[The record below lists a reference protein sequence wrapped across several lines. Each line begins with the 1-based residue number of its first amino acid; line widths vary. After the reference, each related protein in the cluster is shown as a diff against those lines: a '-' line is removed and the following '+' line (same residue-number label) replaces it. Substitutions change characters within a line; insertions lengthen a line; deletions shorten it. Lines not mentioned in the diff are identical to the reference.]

1 MHKIVEWF
9 IRNPVATNLIAF
21 LIIVSGLT
29 TILSIRIET
38 VPSTPPTIISIK
50 TVCPG
55 ANAELVDRSVS
66 RRIEKALEG
75 TPGLRKISSFSSE
88 NLSVVKAKRLQN
100 FDIDR
105 FQNEIKTRIDAINN
119 LPAFS
124 ERPSIFREEVYKI
137 PAIYVQVYGDK
148 DLKTL
153 QKTARIVKE
162 RLENDPMIS
171 RLETFAKLPYEI
183 RVEVDEEKLTN
194 YGLSIDDITEKINEN
209 SLDYRT
215 GSLKSKSGKII
226 LKADKK
232 AFRYEDY
239 ANIPV
244 KTLPDGRR
252 ILMKDVAE
260 IVDGF
265 KEVESFARFQ
275 GKPSVGITI
284 FNAQKE
290 HILKTTKNAKKIVE
304 ELKGEMPE
312 GVYIET
318 WGGYSD
324 FMQQRLKLLAE
335 NGIQGLFIVLILLA
349 LFLNFKLA
357 FWIAMGIPIAVF
369 GAGMIMGPS
378 FLDYSLN
385 DITTFGFIVVL
396 GILVDDAVV
405 VGESVYEE
413 KLKSPDKDAVQA
425 TVLGVE
431 RVAKATIFGAF
442 TTIGAF
448 FPLTL
453 MTSEI
458 GKIMVSFSVVV
469 IAALFFSLFE
479 SKFILPCHLAN
490 VSVEIKSPKTF
501 FGKIYSA
508 LQAKAMAFLQ
518 FLNKKIYQPLLEKAL
533 RHTYSSLLIIIT
545 IALIGIGLLEKGIV
559 RTVFFPDVPGQVI
572 TVSLKMNSSMPISLT
587 IDNLEKIEREA
598 NELNREFIKK
608 LGNIEPPIKYITT
621 NLIDLSTAKV
631 YAEIQ
636 PQETKKVDTML
647 LVEKWRDRVG
657 KLEGAEKL
665 TYQVV
670 EDWTGGF
677 IIEVSSAYDYAL
689 KNATLEVVEALKQQ
703 SGVNDINTDLN
714 SGKPQINL
722 HLKEEAQ
729 HLGVSVADLAE
740 QIGNAYGGLEVYKIQ
755 RDGEEV
761 KVFVKYQKNKK
772 KYIND
777 LLSSRIQNAD
787 GKWLPLTSVAEV
799 RTEITPVEIIR
810 RNGKRTVQVKAS
822 IDKKLISQAEVFE
835 FIEQGIAKDLQSK
848 YPDVKIAP
856 AGDLEEM
863 EEVNM
868 ELLTA
873 FLMIIVLIYSLLA
886 VPLKSYFQP
895 LIIMAAIPFSIVGAI
910 LGHWIMGYPV
920 SFISFF
926 GILAVMGVVVNASL
940 VMLTR
945 FNQLREEGLEF
956 EDALKQAGIGRF
968 RAIFLTTVT
977 TSAGLMPLMMEKSE
991 QAQYLIPAA
1000 VSIAYGVI
1008 FSTIITLLLIPLLI
1022 KISENIKMTLKSL
1035 KKV

>member
-1 MHKIVEWF
+1 MHKIAEWF
-9 IRNPVATNLIAF
+9 IKNPVATNLIAF
-21 LIIVSGLT
+21 LIIITGLV
-29 TILSIRIET
+29 TILTIRIET
-38 VPSTPPTIISIK
+38 IPSTPPTVISIK
-50 TVCPG
+50 TIYPG

-88 NLSVVKAKRLQN
+88 NLSVVEAKRRQN

-105 FQNEIKTRIDAINN
+105 FQNEVKTRIDAINN
-119 LPAFS
+119 LPELS
-124 ERPSIFREEVYKI
+124 ERPAIFREETYKV

-153 QKTARIVKE
+153 QRTARIVKE

-171 RLETFAKLPYEI
+171 KLETFAQLPYEI

-194 YGLSIDDITEKINEN
+194 YGLSIDDIAEKIKES

-215 GSLKSKSGKII
+215 GNLKSKSGKII

-244 KTLPDGRR
+244 KTLHDGSR
-252 ILMKDVAE
+252 ILMKDVAK

-265 KEVESFARFQ
+265 KEVETFARFQ

-284 FNAQKE
+284 LNARNE
-290 HILKTTKNAKKIVE
+290 HILRTTENTKKIVE
-304 ELKGEMPE
+304 ELKGKMPE
-312 GVYIET
+312 GIYIET

-324 FMQQRLKLLAE
+324 YMQQRLKLLAE

-357 FWIAMGIPIAVF
+357 FWVAMGIPIAVF
-369 GAGMIMGPS
+369 GTGIIMGPS

-405 VGESVYEE
+405 IGESVYEE
-413 KLKSPDKDAVQA
+413 RLKSSDKNAIQA
-425 TVLGVE
+425 TVRGVE

-458 GKIMVSFSVVV
+458 GKIMVSFSVIV
-469 IAALFFSLFE
+469 ISSLLFSLLE
-479 SKFILPCHLAN
+479 SKFILPCHLAK
-490 VSVEIKSPKTF
+490 VSFEIKSPKTF
-501 FGKIYSA
+501 LGKTWAA
-508 LQAKAMAFLQ
+508 LQKKAMAFLQ
-518 FLNKKIYQPLLEKAL
+518 FLNTKVYQPLLKKAL
-533 RHTYSSLLIIIT
+533 KHTYSSLLIVIT
-545 IALIGIGLLEKGIV
+545 IVLIGIGLIEKGIV
-559 RTVFFPDVPGQVI
+559 RTVFFPDIPGQVI
-572 TVSLKMNSSMPISLT
+572 TVSMKMDNSMPVNLT
-587 IDNLEKIEREA
+587 IDNLAKIEREA
-598 NELNREFIKK
+598 NKLNREFLKK
-608 LGNIEPPIKYITT
+608 LGNIEPPIKHITT
-621 NLIDLSTAKV
+621 NLIDSSTAKV
-631 YAEIQ
+631 YAEVQ

-647 LVEKWRDRVG
+647 LVKNWREKVG
-657 KLEGAEKL
+657 ELEGAEKL
-665 TYQVV
+665 TFEAV
-670 EDWTGGF
+670 EEWTGGF
-677 IIEVSSAYDYAL
+677 IIEVSSMYNYAL
-689 KNATLEVVEALKQQ
+689 KNAVLEVVRELKQQ
-703 SGVNDINTDLN
+703 KGVNDVSTDLN
-714 SGKPQINL
+714 SGKPQISL
-722 HLKEEAQ
+722 HLKKEAQ
-729 HLGVSVADLAE
+729 HLGLNVADLAK
-740 QIGNAYGGLEVYKIQ
+740 QIGNAYGGLEIYKIQ
-755 RDGEEV
+755 REGEEV
-761 KVFVKYQKNKK
+761 KVFVKYQKDKK

-777 LLSSRIQNAD
+777 LLSSRVQNID
-787 GKWLPLTSVAEV
+787 KKWLPLTSVAEIK
-799 RTEITPVEIIR
+799 TEIAPVEIIR
-810 RNGKRTVQVKAS
+810 RNGKRTVQIKAS
-822 IDKKLISQAEVFE
+822 IDKNLVSQAEVFE
-835 FIEQGIAKDLQSK
+835 FIEKGIAKDLQSK

-863 EEVNM
+863 EELNT
-868 ELLTA
+868 ELLMA
-873 FLMIIVLIYSLLA
+873 FLMIIALIYSLLA
-886 VPLKSYFQP
+886 VPLRSYFQP
-895 LIIMAAIPFSIVGAI
+895 LIIMAAIPFSVVGAI
-910 LGHWIMGYPV
+910 LGHWITGYPV

-926 GILAVMGVVVNASL
+926 GILAVMGIVVNDSL
-940 VMLTR
+940 VILTR
-945 FNQLREEGLEF
+945 FNQLREEGIEF
-956 EDALKQAGIGRF
+956 EDALKQAGASRF

-1008 FSTIITLLLIPLLI
+1008 FSTMITLLLIPILI
-1022 KISENIKMTLKSL
+1022 KISENIKTTLKS
-1035 KKV
+1035 